1 MRLTFTDSVLN
12 FAIIVI
18 SMVLCRCVQKR
29 VAQGLGDGSSHTC
42 WQGAWDPLGLLVA
55 FWMAFQGLGV
65 GWLRPVN
72 VNPLRF
78 RSPRLGMFLLSITG
92 VLTHGVFAMVAWV
105 LFFIWGIDTYS
116 VFCINLSLAFFGL
129 LPFYPLDGQRLLS
142 AVVPRPLALR
152 LDFWA
157 LRFGMWPLFIWLVA
171 EFMLPWTG
179 PVVWML
185 GWVLEMS
192 ATLMQFAP

>member
-1 MRLTFTDSVLN
+1 MRWTLTESVLKV
-12 FAIIVI
+12 AIILV
-18 SMVLCRCVQKR
+18 SMVICRCVQKR
-29 VAQGLGDGSSHTC
+29 VAQGLGDASHPSC
-42 WQGAWDPLGLLVA
+42 WRGAWDPLGLLVA
-55 FWMAFQGLGV
+55 FWMAFQGVGV

-78 RSPRLGMFLLSITG
+78 RSPRVGMFLLSITG
-92 VLTHGVFAMVAWV
+92 LFTHGVLAAVAW
-105 LFFIWGIDTYS
+105 LFFFIWRVDTYS
-116 VFCINLSLAFFGL
+116 VVCINLCLAFFGL
-129 LPFYPLDGQRLLS
+129 LPLYPLDGQRLLS
-142 AVVPRPLALR
+142 AVLPRALALR

-157 LRFGMWPLFIWLVA
+157 LRFGMWPLFFWLLA

-192 ATLMQFAP
+192 AMLMQFAP